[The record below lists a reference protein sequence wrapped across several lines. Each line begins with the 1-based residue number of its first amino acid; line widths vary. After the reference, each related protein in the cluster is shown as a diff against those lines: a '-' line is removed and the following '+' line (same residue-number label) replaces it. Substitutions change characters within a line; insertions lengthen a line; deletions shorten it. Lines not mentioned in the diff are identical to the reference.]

1 MARAHHQSQ
10 ALFGGKVI
18 REPRRMLDRDAGFTP
33 KRPGNR
39 WGTGISANMSISKL
53 ALRWLLSA
61 ASDLY
66 STPPV
71 THRYLLGDAKWF

>member
-39 WGTGISANMSISKL
+39 WGTGYIGQHVDQQAGPSL
-53 ALRWLLSA
+53 ALI
-61 ASDLY
+61 
-66 STPPV
+66 
-71 THRYLLGDAKWF
+71 GDK